1 MRKISN
7 VKRQLQDANT
17 EMTEMLKLSDKD
29 FKEVMIKMLQWAIT
43 NELEIHEKRES
54 HNKQM
59 SQQRIQDIKKNQVEI
74 LEIRNTMT
82 KIKI

>member
-1 MRKISN
+1 
-7 VKRQLQDANT
+7 
-17 EMTEMLKLSDKD
+17 
-29 FKEVMIKMLQWAIT
+29 MIKMLQRAIT
-43 NELEIHEKRES
+43 NKLEIHEKRES

-74 LEIRNTMT
+74 LEIKNTMT

>member
-17 EMTEMLKLSDKD
+17 EMTEMFKLSDKD

-43 NELEIHEKRES
+43 SLKYMKKES

-59 SQQRIQDIKKNQVEI
+59 SQKRIQDIKKNQVEI
-74 LEIRNTMT
+74 LEIKNTMT

>member
-1 MRKISN
+1 MRNISN

-17 EMTEMLKLSDKD
+17 EMTEMFKLSDKD

-43 NELEIHEKRES
+43 SLKYMKKES

-74 LEIRNTMT
+74 LEIKNTMT

>member
-1 MRKISN
+1 
-7 VKRQLQDANT
+7 
-17 EMTEMLKLSDKD
+17 MLKLSDKD

>member
-29 FKEVMIKMLQWAIT
+29 FKEVMIKMLQRAIT

>member
-43 NELEIHEKRES
+43 NKLEIHEKRES

-74 LEIRNTMT
+74 LEIKNTTT
-82 KIKI
+82 KIQI

>member
-17 EMTEMLKLSDKD
+17 EMTGMLKLSDKD